1 MESNSH
7 YLIAANALLLLHA
20 LFVVLVVFG
29 LLLFFIGKL
38 LHWRWVRNFWL
49 RLAHLAAIAIV
60 VLQSWLG
67 IICPLTVWEMGLRS
81 KAGESVYGG
90 SFIAHWLQTLLYYDA
105 PAWVFTLLYS
115 LFGSL
120 VVIAWYWV
128 KPQR

>member
-38 LHWRWVRNFWL
+38 VHWRWVRNFWL

-81 KAGESVYGG
+81 KAGGSVYGD
-90 SFIAHWLQTLLYYDA
+90 SFIAHWVQTLLYYDA
-105 PAWVFTLLYS
+105 PGWVFTLFYS
-115 LFGSL
+115 IFGAL

-128 KPQR
+128 RPQR

>member
-1 MESNSH
+1 MESNTLI
-7 YLIAANALLLLHA
+7 LIAANALLLLHV
-20 LFVVLVVFG
+20 LFVGFVVFG
-29 LLLFFIGKL
+29 LLLIFIGRAM
-38 LHWRWVRNFWL
+38 HWHWVRNLWL

-60 VLQSWLG
+60 VLQSWLD

-81 KAGESVYGG
+81 KAGSSVYSGN
-90 SFIAHWLQTLLYYDA
+90 FIAHWVQTLLYYDA

-128 KPQR
+128 RPQR

>member
-7 YLIAANALLLLHA
+7 FLIAANALLLLHV
-20 LFVVLVVFG
+20 LFVGFVVFG
-29 LLLFFIGKL
+29 LLLVFIGKL
-38 LHWRWVRNFWL
+38 LHWRWVRILWL
-49 RLAHLAAIAIV
+49 RLAHLAAIVIV

-81 KAGESVYGG
+81 KAGASIYDG

-105 PAWVFTLLYS
+105 PAWAFTLLYS